1 MPSLGLSLFWF
12 VVILAAIPL
21 SLWWVK
27 RSPLGASLGAG
38 ARQPVRPVGSFAIGP
53 GQRLVTV
60 EVGEGEARTW
70 LVLGVTG
77 QRISKLHVMP
87 AQVAPQADAAAGVP
101 PAFAQAQKFA
111 AVLQRLRQPAARGAG
126 APDEADPSS
135 RPTRDP
141 Q

>member
-1 MPSLGLSLFWF
+1 MPSLGLSIFWF

-21 SLWWVK
+21 SLWWLK
-27 RSPLGASLGAG
+27 RSPLGASIGGAS
-38 ARQPVRPVGSFAIGP
+38 RQQPVRPVGSFSLGP

-77 QRISKLHVMP
+77 QRISKLHVLP
-87 AQVAPQADAAAGVP
+87 AQALPAAAARPDVP
-101 PAFAQAQKFA
+101 PGYEGAQKFA
-111 AVLQRLRQPAARGAG
+111 AVLQRLRQPTSRGAG
-126 APDEADPSS
+126 ATDD
-135 RPTRDP
+135 RDP